1 LAQSAENRWN
11 KLRGF
16 KLLADV
22 IEGVKFVE
30 GEKQEVEN
38 LDSEDRMS
46 VVTKLV
52 NVSVASNSFFIGLPV
67 LL

>member
-1 LAQSAENRWN
+1 MNQINRLIN
-11 KLRGF
+11 V
-16 KLLADV
+16 ADV

-46 VVTKLV
+46 
-52 NVSVASNSFFIGLPV
+52 A
-67 LL
+67 